1 MKENKRIVISVLLI
15 FLLVAGSYLFENVMK
30 RQGMNSAQIIKVTE
44 KGKVVAYISADV
56 LRQLMEQN
64 SQKDEDNLSKGPSLI
79 LAMNAA
85 GVSNFKRIEIKGKGD
100 KASIVLN
107 ENDISSDLELFLA
120 NNGTINLCKKDNSSS
135 FLVKEITEID
145 IKN

>member
-15 FLLVAGSYLFENVMK
+15 FLLVAGSYLFENIMK
-30 RQGMNSAQIIKVTE
+30 KQGMNSAQIVKVTE

-85 GVSNFKRIEIKGKGD
+85 GASNFKQIEVKGKGE
-100 KASIVLN
+100 KASFVL
-107 ENDISSDLELFLA
+107 EEKDINSDLELFLE
-120 NNGTINLCKKDNSSS
+120 NNGTINLCKKDNSSN
-135 FLVKEITEID
+135 FLVKEITEIN